1 MELPPSYE
9 AAVKQPNAFGGRIGV
24 INQIL
29 MPILRIGVINQIRMC
44 FLPMTVNYLLRLVVV
59 TLSPSRTWSGKP
71 PSTLLGKMLVKML
84 VRVVVKKATVHHH
97 L

>member
-1 MELPPSYE
+1 
-9 AAVKQPNAFGGRIGV
+9 
-24 INQIL
+24 
-29 MPILRIGVINQIRMC
+29 
-44 FLPMTVNYLLRLVVV
+44 MTVNYLLRLVVV